1 MNRGERR
8 DPSKGSGGKKRPG
21 RSKKNETGKTP
32 WPPEPAQR
40 KRTPAPKDAPG
51 AAAPGSSRVA
61 TSKRSRVPLV
71 DAEKAVAVAEIRD
84 PGPPEQEA
92 LVTLLQRYGV
102 SSDGPWHRGRAIKVV
117 ARRDLE
123 PQRRVVLVTS
133 ALLAVADPFAPQ
145 LVGLP
150 IAYLTRKG
158 GRLTLEGA
166 RWLAPLVTKRFVTVS
181 PKGETLFLY
190 GRTLL
195 RRSVQK
201 VEGPVRDGDEVLVLR
216 ASDQQ
221 CLGVGIVKPPL
232 LGRPQ
237 PDNANAVAVTNRMDL
252 GQYLRDAQDV
262 LE

>member
-1 MNRGERR
+1 MKRGGRR
-8 DPSKGSGGKKRPG
+8 DPAKGPANRKRPG
-21 RSKKNETGKTP
+21 RSKNEPGKTP

-40 KRTPAPKDAPG
+40 KHTPKDAPDG
-51 AAAPGSSRVA
+51 NTPSPSRIA
-61 TSKRSRVPLV
+61 TSKRSRVPGI
-71 DAEKAVAVAEIRD
+71 DAEKAVAQAEIRD
-84 PGPPEQEA
+84 LGPPEHEA
-92 LVTLLQRYGV
+92 LATLLQTYGV
-102 SSDGPWHRGRAIKVV
+102 SSEGAWHRGRAVKVV

-123 PQRRVVLVTS
+123 PQRRVVLVTGS
-133 ALLAVADPFAPQ
+133 LLAVADPFAPQ
-145 LVGLP
+145 LAGLP
-150 IAYLTRKG
+150 VAYLTRKG
-158 GRLTLEGA
+158 ARLTLEGA
-166 RWLAPLVTKRFVTVS
+166 RWFAPLATRRFVTVS

-195 RRSVQK
+195 RRSIQK
-201 VEGPVRDGDEVLVLR
+201 VEGPVREGDEVLVLR

-237 PDNANAVAVTNRMDL
+237 PENADAVAVTNRMDL